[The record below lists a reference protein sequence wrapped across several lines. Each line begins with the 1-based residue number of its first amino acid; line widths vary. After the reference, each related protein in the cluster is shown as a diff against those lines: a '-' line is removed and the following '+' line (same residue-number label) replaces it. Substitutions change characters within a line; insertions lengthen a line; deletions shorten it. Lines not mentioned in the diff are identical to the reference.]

1 MTLGR
6 MIATVAAAA
15 SAIFAVLLA
24 GYGVLLW
31 VAIPSSDS
39 ATSSLFLVGL
49 VLVAAGLGFALFAW
63 MLLRLRRGRDGHS
76 TVTGAP

>member
-1 MTLGR
+1 VAGR
-6 MIATVAAAA
+6 VIATVAALA
-15 SAIFAVLLA
+15 SAVVAVLLA

-49 VLVAAGLGFALFAW
+49 VLVAAGAGFAFFAW
-63 MLLRLRRGRDGHS
+63 LLLRLRRRGGHS